1 MSKFDPMASFA
12 NLRHEF
18 GEHGGVNMSV
28 EASTTFTVMDPET
41 MPEIFQGHLGPE
53 QGGCYLYG
61 RHFNPTVYILGRQVA
76 ALEGAQNGYA
86 TASGLSAIAAA
97 LLQSCNTGDHIV
109 AERSVYGG
117 TFALLHEFLPL
128 KSGIQTTFVDSSDL
142 ELVRA
147 AVRPN
152 TKVIYC
158 ESLSNPTLRIADIP
172 GLAAI
177 AEASGAKLIVDNTFT
192 PLIMSP
198 LQHGADIVVHSLTKF
213 MNGASDH
220 IAGAVCGSTEF
231 ILQLM
236 DLHTG
241 SLMLLGPTMDP
252 QVAFD
257 ISLRLPHLP
266 LRMVEHSRRAKV
278 FAERLDGLGLKV
290 NYPSLSHY
298 QDAALRDTLFRS
310 EYGCGGI
317 FTIDLGERDL
327 AFEFMEKLQN
337 EHRFGMLAV
346 SLGYSETLMSC
357 SAASTSSEMPPDE
370 LEAAGIRPGLVRM
383 SIGYT
388 GTLDQR
394 WDQLESTLREMKLI

>member
-1 MSKFDPMASFA
+1 
-12 NLRHEF
+12 
-18 GEHGGVNMSV
+18 MSV

-61 RHFNPTVYILGRQVA
+61 RHFNPTVYVLGRQIA

-86 TASGLSAIAAA
+86 TASGLSAIAGT
-97 LLQSCNTGDHIV
+97 LLQICNSGDHIV

-117 TFALLHEFLPL
+117 SYALLHDYLPL
-128 KSGIQTTFVDSSDL
+128 KSGIQTTFVDATDL
-142 ELVRA
+142 ELVKA
-147 AVRPN
+147 AIQPN
-152 TKVIYC
+152 TKAIYC

-172 GLAAI
+172 GLAEI
-177 AEASGAKLIVDNTFT
+177 AHGCGAKLVVDNTFT
-192 PLIMSP
+192 PLIVNP
-198 LQHGADIVVHSLTKF
+198 LQHGADVVVHSLTKF

-231 ILQLM
+231 ILELM

-252 QVAFD
+252 QVAFE

-266 LRMVEHSRRAKV
+266 LRMVAHGHRAAT
-278 FAERLDGLGLKV
+278 FAQRLNQLGLKV
-290 NYPSLSHY
+290 NYPSLPHY
-298 QDAALRDTLFRS
+298 QDASLRDCLFRQ
-310 EYGCGGI
+310 EFGCGGI
-317 FTIDLGERDL
+317 FTLDLGTRDA
-327 AFEFMEKLQN
+327 AFEFMDKLQN
-337 EHRFGMLAV
+337 EHHFGMVAV

-357 SAASTSSEMPPDE
+357 SAASTSSEMPPEE
-370 LEAAGIRPGLVRM
+370 LEAAGIQPGLVRI

-388 GTLDQR
+388 GSLEQR
-394 WDQLESTLREMKLI
+394 WIQLETVLKEMRLI